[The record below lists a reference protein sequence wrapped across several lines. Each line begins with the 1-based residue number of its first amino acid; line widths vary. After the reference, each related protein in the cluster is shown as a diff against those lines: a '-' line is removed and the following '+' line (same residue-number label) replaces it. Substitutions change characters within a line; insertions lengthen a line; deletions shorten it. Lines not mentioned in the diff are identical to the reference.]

1 MFRCFEEFQCP
12 SRGRLVEL
20 RLRVSLVSRPGLRVW
35 HLETLACGGETT
47 NKLPRVVSEKEK
59 GGMFERAKKEA
70 PMRPE
75 WQVESAER
83 VWPASLTLKLQ
94 YRT

>member
-1 MFRCFEEFQCP
+1 MRP

-47 NKLPRVVSEKEK
+47 NKLPWVVSEKEK
-59 GGMFERAKKEA
+59 GGCSSTPKKR
-70 PMRPE
+70 RPE

-83 VWPASLTLKLQ
+83 VWSASLSLKLQ